1 MATPSK
7 EETRKI
13 LADYREQ
20 MKNHKPS
27 PEQLHE
33 MRAAFGAGKT
43 VVNLIT
49 GKRIKL

>member
-1 MATPSK
+1 MPTPSK

-33 MRAAFGAGKT
+33 MRAAFGAGK
-43 VVNLIT
+43 VVVDAIT
-49 GKRIKL
+49 GRRVKL